1 MPKISIGITTF
12 KRPEKLIN
20 CIRSIFNQTYK
31 DYEIIIGNDDPNQKI
46 TSKINDL
53 FSNSKIRIIN
63 NDKNLGERDNMNNLL
78 KIASGEYFIWLSDDD
93 TLFPNF
99 FEKNIINLEQNDK
112 VVASYTSYTSK
123 KELSKKE
130 NNFQIFEQKEFL
142 ENYLSKKIKLI
153 GVYGLFRKK
162 FLIYAGGMQK
172 TSKSLENDNNEAMG
186 MYPYADIILP
196 IKISKFGKIAYSYEE
211 LIFYELSGGSRSSIT
226 KDLNA
231 HIKSEN
237 NVRAAIY
244 DAFEENSKLKEQKE
258 NFEYYLAKWFF
269 INQMSIINRI
279 ESKKNIQ
286 KFILILQVFIR
297 YILNLNIKNKL
308 KFIKSILLK

>member
-12 KRPEKLIN
+12 KRPEKLIS
-20 CIRSIFNQTYK
+20 CIKSILNQTYK
-31 DYEIIIGNDDPNQKI
+31 DFEIIIGNDDPNKKI
-46 TSKINDL
+46 TSKTNNL
-53 FSNSKIRIIN
+53 YNNPKIKIIN

-78 KIASGEYFIWLSDDD
+78 KIALGEYFIWLSDDD
-93 TLFPNF
+93 SLFPNF
-99 FEKNIINLEQNDK
+99 FEKNLINLEQNNK
-112 VVASYTSYTSK
+112 IVVSYTSYTSK
-123 KELSKKE
+123 KEFNEKKS
-130 NNFQIFEQKEFL
+130 NFQIFEQQEFL

-162 FLIYAGGMQK
+162 YLIYAGGMQK
-172 TSKSLENDNNEAMG
+172 TSKSLENNNNETMG

-211 LIFYELSGGSRSSIT
+211 LIFYELLDGSRSSIT
-226 KDLNA
+226 KDLKA

-237 NVRAAIY
+237 DVRNAIH
-244 DAFEENSKLKEQKE
+244 EVSKE
-258 NFEYYLAKWFF
+258 NTDLNKRKESYDYHLSKWFF

-286 KFILILQVFIR
+286 KFILIIKVFIR
-297 YILNLNIKNKL
+297 YILKLNTKNKL

>member
-12 KRPEKLIN
+12 KRPEKLIS
-20 CIRSIFNQTYK
+20 CIKSILNQTYK
-31 DYEIIIGNDDPNQKI
+31 DFEIIIGNDDPNKKI
-46 TSKINDL
+46 TSKTNNL
-53 FSNSKIRIIN
+53 YNNPKIKIIN

-78 KIASGEYFIWLSDDD
+78 KIALGEYFIWLSDDD
-93 TLFPNF
+93 SLFPNF
-99 FEKNIINLEQNDK
+99 FEKNLINLEQNNK
-112 VVASYTSYTSK
+112 IVVSYTSYTSK
-123 KELSKKE
+123 KEFNEKKSK
-130 NNFQIFEQKEFL
+130 FQIFEQQEFL

-162 FLIYAGGMQK
+162 YLIYAGGMQK
-172 TSKSLENDNNEAMG
+172 TSKSLENNNNETMG

-211 LIFYELSGGSRSSIT
+211 LIFYELLGGSRSSIT
-226 KDLNA
+226 KDLKA

-237 NVRAAIY
+237 DVRNAIH
-244 DAFEENSKLKEQKE
+244 EVLKESTDFNKRKE
-258 NFEYYLAKWFF
+258 SYDYHLSKWFF

-286 KFILILQVFIR
+286 KFILIIKVFIR
-297 YILNLNIKNKL
+297 YILKLNTKNKL

>member
-93 TLFPNF
+93 ILFPNF

>member
-46 TSKINDL
+46 TSKTNDL

-63 NDKNLGERDNMNNLL
+63 NEKNLGERDNMNNLL

-93 TLFPNF
+93 TLFSNF

-172 TSKSLENDNNEAMG
+172 TSKSLENDNYEAMG

-231 HIKSEN
+231 HIKSES

-286 KFILILQVFIR
+286 KFILIIQVFIR

-308 KFIKSILLK
+308 KFIKSIFLK

>member
-1 MPKISIGITTF
+1 MPQISIGITTF

-20 CIRSIFNQTYK
+20 CIRSIFNQTYQ

-46 TSKINDL
+46 TSKTNDL

-63 NDKNLGERDNMNNLL
+63 NEKNLGERDNMNNLL
-78 KIASGEYFIWLSDDD
+78 KNASGQYFIWLSDDD
-93 TLFPNF
+93 LLFPNF
-99 FEKNIINLEQNDK
+99 FEKNLVNLEQNDK
-112 VVASYTSYTSK
+112 VVVSYTSYTSK

-162 FLIYAGGMQK
+162 YLIYAGGMQK
-172 TSKSLENDNNEAMG
+172 TSKSLENENNKEMG

-231 HIKSEN
+231 HVKSES
-237 NVRAAIY
+237 NVKVSIY
-244 DAFEENSKLKEQKE
+244 DACEENSKLKEQKE
-258 NFEYYLAKWFF
+258 NVEYYLAKWFF
-269 INQMSIINRI
+269 INQMSIVNRI

-286 KFILILQVFIR
+286 KFILIIQVFLR
-297 YILNLNIKNKL
+297 YILSLNIKNKF

>member
-1 MPKISIGITTF
+1 MPQISIGITTF
-12 KRPEKLIN
+12 KRPEKLNN
-20 CIRSIFNQTYK
+20 CIRSIFNQTYQ

-46 TSKINDL
+46 TSKTNDL

-63 NDKNLGERDNMNNLL
+63 NEKNLGERDNMNNLL
-78 KIASGEYFIWLSDDD
+78 KNASGQYFIWLSDDD
-93 TLFPNF
+93 LLFPNF
-99 FEKNIINLEQNDK
+99 FEKNLVNLEQNDK
-112 VVASYTSYTSK
+112 VVVSYTSYTSK

-162 FLIYAGGMQK
+162 YLIYAGGMQK
-172 TSKSLENDNNEAMG
+172 TSKSLENENNKEMG

-231 HIKSEN
+231 HVKSES
-237 NVRAAIY
+237 NVKASIY

-269 INQMSIINRI
+269 INQMSIVNRI

-286 KFILILQVFIR
+286 KFILIIQVFLR
-297 YILNLNIKNKL
+297 YILSLNIKNKF

>member
-12 KRPEKLIN
+12 KRAEKLIN

-46 TSKINDL
+46 TSKTNDL

-231 HIKSEN
+231 HIKSES

-286 KFILILQVFIR
+286 KFILIIQVFIR

-308 KFIKSILLK
+308 KFIKSIFLK